1 MDRAGTVVHNL
12 SLYPVPRALPL
23 AVALLLALPAA
34 AHPAPAPTPEPLLV
48 GAATDHYPYS
58 YLDGNN
64 RITGFAVDLFD
75 EVARV
80 GGLNI
85 KRILGSSAD
94 LNRRFFAGEFPVA
107 QVYTF
112 VPGGQGETIFSAPYL
127 TLKGALFVRRD
138 RSRPIA
144 SLADLAGRSVIV
156 GRGSSGES
164 FLRRSGI
171 PVTLVEARTPLLSFL
186 DLEMST
192 RLKARM
198 EGLGVQFRMPATVES
213 VDVEEGRV
221 TVGLKGG
228 DTLAAAALLVAS
240 GRSANTAGM
249 GLEEA
254 GLVRRTADPRDGRI
268 ARVHATPKGRRV
280 LQRARERRI
289 ARLAERLSQ
298 LEPDEVAL
306 VRQAA
311 ELVDAALAGRPF
323 KAR

>member
-171 PVTLVEARTPLLSFL
+171 PVWWYGTGLPRPVYTFPAIVKRTLRAPLSFPISL
-186 DLEMST
+186 IIRSNRT
-192 RLKARM
+192 R
-198 EGLGVQFRMPATVES
+198 PAS
-213 VDVEEGRV
+213 
-221 TVGLKGG
+221 
-228 DTLAAAALLVAS
+228 AAQ
-240 GRSANTAGM
+240 T
-249 GLEEA
+249 
-254 GLVRRTADPRDGRI
+254 
-268 ARVHATPKGRRV
+268 H
-280 LQRARERRI
+280 ERRK
-289 ARLAERLSQ
+289 Q
-298 LEPDEVAL
+298 
-306 VRQAA
+306 
-311 ELVDAALAGRPF
+311 
-323 KAR
+323 